1 MKIVLAPDKFKGS
14 LSGPE
19 FCRIAEEA
27 IQELLPKAEVISLP
41 LADGG
46 DGTAEVLQD
55 RLGANRI
62 RATVSDPLFRPI
74 VTDYLLDESSGLAF
88 IEMAQ
93 ASGYALLQP
102 EERNPLFTT
111 TFGTGEL
118 IHYAL
123 KAGAKRLIIGLGGS
137 ATNDA
142 GTGMAAALGYRFLDN
157 NGAEVT
163 PIGKN
168 LQKIARIEAPAEDL
182 LRGIQVDLACDVSNP
197 FYGEMGAAHVYGP
210 QKGANAQE
218 VEQLDQGLQ
227 SFAALVKKEF
237 DLNLQYIP
245 GSGAAGGVGGGA
257 VAFLRAK
264 HRSGIELVKELLDF
278 EASLQDADWVITGE
292 GALDEQSLYGK
303 TIQGVTDS
311 AQKKG
316 IPVAVFCGHLDLAV
330 TKRKEVGIAY
340 ATSINKPDQSLEE
353 AIANTAT
360 NLKEAVTLF
369 VKSEL
374 AARL

>member
-14 LSGPE
+14 LTGPE

-27 IQELLPKAEVISLP
+27 IREFLPQAEVISLP

-55 RLGANRI
+55 RLGASRI
-62 RATVSDPLFRPI
+62 EATVSDPLFRPLT
-74 VTDYLLDESSGLAF
+74 TDYLFEDSSGLAF

-102 EERNPLFTT
+102 EERNPMFTT
-111 TFGTGEL
+111 SFGTGEL
-118 IHYAL
+118 IHYAI

-142 GTGMAAALGYRFLDN
+142 GTGMAAALGYRFLDK
-157 NGAEVT
+157 NGAEVS
-163 PIGKN
+163 PVGKN
-168 LQKIARIEAPAEDL
+168 LEKITRIEVPAEDP

-197 FYGEMGAAHVYGP
+197 FFGERGAAYVYGP

-218 VEQLDQGLQ
+218 VEQLDRGLQ

-237 DLNLQYIP
+237 DINLQYIP
-245 GSGAAGGVGGGA
+245 GAGAAGGVGGGA
-257 VAFLRAK
+257 VAFLGAK

-278 EASLQDADWVITGE
+278 EASLRGADWVITGE

-303 TIQGVTDS
+303 TIQGVTHS
-311 AQKKG
+311 AQDKG
-316 IPVAVFCGHLDLAV
+316 IPVAVFCGHLDLAE
-330 TKRKEVGIAY
+330 TKRKEVGIAF
-340 ATSINKPDQSLEE
+340 ATSINKPDQTLEE
-353 AIANTAT
+353 AIANTSM
-360 NLKEAVTLF
+360 NLKEAVTSF
-369 VKSEL
+369 VKGVLLPLE
-374 AARL
+374 